1 MNIQLNINLYF
12 LKQVADTLETGL
24 IIIDQDHRILLWNN
38 CIKNHMDIS
47 SEQAVERDL
56 TALLHRRS
64 EQWLCHQIKLVLNAD
79 KPSIT
84 DANIF
89 NAINDT
95 RLPVFPE
102 VKAFSLSTDLSG
114 QEYTCL
120 VVNGISSSAK
130 HNLLLHGENKKL
142 KEQVQRDSATQ
153 LLTKNYW
160 WQCLIDQFNH
170 CQISGL
176 SSSLVIFDVD
186 EFKRINDQYGHLAGD
201 EAIKRLAHSFRN
213 TIRNSDIACRFG
225 GDEFTVILPNTKADE
240 AYRFAELLRTKIM
253 NLDKAPNQP
262 QMSISVGVCE
272 WADEMESEREWFDKA
287 DKALYMSKQ
296 KGRNQTTEAVS
307 IDDEEAVSSR

>member
-1 MNIQLNINLYF
+1 MNIQLNINLCF

-38 CIKNHMDIS
+38 CIENHTGIC
-47 SEQAVERDL
+47 SEQAIDRDL
-56 TALLHRRS
+56 STLLHRRS
-64 EQWLCHQIKLVLNAD
+64 EQWLSHQIHMALSAD

-89 NAINDT
+89 NTINDKT
-95 RLPVFPE
+95 LQIFPE
-102 VKAFSLSTDLSG
+102 VNAFSLSTDASG
-114 QEYTCL
+114 PEYTCL
-120 VVNGISSSAK
+120 VANGISSSAK
-130 HNLLLHGENKKL
+130 NNLLLHGENEKL
-142 KEQVQRDSATQ
+142 KEQVRRDSATQ

-160 WQCLIDQFNH
+160 WQCLIEQFNN

-186 EFKRINDQYGHLAGD
+186 EFKHINDQYGHLAGD
-201 EAIKRLAHSFRN
+201 EAIKRLAYSFRK

-225 GDEFTVILPNTKADE
+225 GDEFAVILPNTNASE
-240 AYRFAELLRTKIM
+240 AYDFAESLRTKIM

-262 QMSISVGVCE
+262 QISISVGVCE
-272 WADEMESEREWFDKA
+272 WTDEMVSEREWFDKA

-296 KGRNQTTEAVS
+296 KGRNQTTEAIS
-307 IDDEEAVSSR
+307 IDDEEEIFSR

>member
-1 MNIQLNINLYF
+1 MNIQLNINLCF

-38 CIKNHMDIS
+38 CIENHTDIS
-47 SEQAVERDL
+47 SDQAIGRDVS
-56 TALLHRRS
+56 TLLHRRS
-64 EQWLCHQIKLVLNAD
+64 EQWLTHQIQMVLNAD

-84 DANIF
+84 DANIL

-95 RLPVFPE
+95 RLQIFPE
-102 VKAFSLSTDLSG
+102 VKAFTLSTDSSG
-114 QEYTCL
+114 QEYICL

-130 HNLLLHGENKKL
+130 NNLLLHGENEKL

-160 WQCLIDQFNH
+160 WQCLIEQFNYSKT
-170 CQISGL
+170 SGV
-176 SSSLVIFDVD
+176 SSSLVIFDID

-201 EAIKRLAHSFRN
+201 EAIKRLAYSFRK
-213 TIRNSDIACRFG
+213 TIRDSDIACRFG
-225 GDEFTVILPNTKADE
+225 GDEFAVILPNTKADE

-262 QMSISVGVCE
+262 QISISAGVCE
-272 WADEMESEREWFDKA
+272 WADGMVSEREWFDKA

-307 IDDEEAVSSR
+307 IDDVEDIFS